1 MHPRPVT
8 LALIRS
14 PLHAYHRVVVGNGK
28 GTRTAGT
35 DGTDAW
41 SFDKMP
47 PISTYLFAVAA
58 GGYISVKSATPDG
71 IPLGLYAR
79 KSMQK
84 QLEEHA
90 DELLTL
96 TKQGLDFYPK
106 YFDCPYPFRYMH
118 THAARTWQA
127 MVTLT
132 PANEQRPPPNCSTYD
147 QLFVPEF
154 NEGAMENAGAVTF
167 TEHYLFRDP
176 PTDVERTC
184 WSKQR
189 CCCKSGTTL

>member
-1 MHPRPVT
+1 MCPRPVT
-8 LALIRS
+8 LLSLSYA
-14 PLHAYHRVVVGNGK
+14 HHYNAYHRVVVGNGK

-118 THAARTWQA
+118 THGARTWQA

-132 PANEQRPPPNCSTYD
+132 PPTNNPPPPPPLQHLRPAVCARV
-147 QLFVPEF
+147 QRGRHGERWCRHVHRALLVP
-154 NEGAMENAGAVTF
+154 
-167 TEHYLFRDP
+167 R
-176 PTDVERTC
+176 PTH
-184 WSKQR
+184 R
-189 CCCKSGTTL
+189 CRAYVLV